1 MTLWQYGL
9 TLDDESRR
17 VAGVDRGNT
26 IRESKMSKGLNKRKE
41 VKKPKKEVVKPGTV
55 AVKNSVQTTN
65 LKVKE

>member
-1 MTLWQYGL
+1 
-9 TLDDESRR
+9 
-17 VAGVDRGNT
+17 
-26 IRESKMSKGLNKRKE
+26 MSKGLNKRKE